1 MIRIKAGHKK
11 YGRYVKEALNLVK
24 GVRERG
30 GRFLKERQG
39 YYDVGDE
46 EATAYTL
53 RGCRKVINFLCIPFY
68 LSYINTCSFTT

>member
-1 MIRIKAGHKK
+1 MIRIKAGQTK

-39 YYDVGDE
+39 LYDDVGDE

-53 RGCRKVINFLCIPFY
+53 RGLK
-68 LSYINTCSFTT
+68 S